1 MGRAKGKLLLDC
13 VMIITCVVPPELPM
27 ELSMAVNASLM
38 ALAKFAIFCTE
49 PFRIPYA
56 GRVDVCCFDKT
67 GTITGEDLVVQGV
80 ANDGARG
87 PEDLVRVTST
97 SRETTLTLASAHAL
111 VLLEDGLV
119 GDPMEKTT
127 LEALDWKLEKGDI
140 IKPANVKTSPHAGLV
155 SIRRR
160 FQFSSALKRMS
171 TVSRVSVDAGGS
183 NRRTFAAVKGAPE
196 TLRGMFINLPTNYDA
211 TFKGFT
217 RRGSRVLALGYKY
230 MDNVKQESISDL
242 SRDHVESELTFA
254 GFLVFHCPLKA
265 DAVSSIRQLV
275 DSSHRCI
282 MITGDNPLTAV
293 HVAEEVEIVDRETLI
308 LDARQ
313 NATSEQELEWKTPDE
328 SKIIPVLAS
337 DPIDEKL
344 FDKYDICLTGVA
356 LRQYE
361 TQPKVLNLLV
371 QNTWVYARVSPAQK
385 EMILNSLKALGYVTL
400 MAGDGTNDVGALKAA
415 NIGVALLDGS
425 PEDLQR
431 IAEHA
436 RNERM
441 KKVYESQLSLTS
453 RWGQPPPQ
461 VPAALKQKY
470 PELETARDEALKQ
483 MQVAK
488 AGNPTAPPKFDL
500 SSITSQMADL
510 EDDGPPQIKL
520 GDASVA
526 APFTSK
532 LSNVGSV
539 NKIISQGRSTLVSM
553 LQMHKILALVSFL
566 RRELFSSCSSLECMP
581 GKMTIQRV
589 LRETVS

>member
-1 MGRAKGKLLLDC
+1 
-13 VMIITCVVPPELPM
+13 MIITSVVPPELPM

-80 ANDGARG
+80 ANVGAKG
-87 PEDLVRVTST
+87 PEDLIQVQQT

-140 IKPANVKTSPHAGLV
+140 IKPSNVKTSSHKGLI
-155 SIRRR
+155 SIKRR

-171 TVSRVSVDAGGS
+171 TVSRISEDASGS
-183 NRRTFAAVKGAPE
+183 NRRTFASVKGAPE
-196 TLRGMFINLPTNYDA
+196 TLRSMFTHLPENYDA

-230 MDNVKQESISDL
+230 MDKVNQDSIVDL
-242 SRDHVESELTFA
+242 SRDQVESDLTFA
-254 GFLVFHCPLKA
+254 GFLVFHCPLKQ
-265 DAVSSIRQLV
+265 DAVSSIRQLI

-293 HVAEEVEIVDRETLI
+293 HVAQEVEIVDRETLI

-313 NATSEQELEWKTPDE
+313 NSTSEQELEWRTPDE
-328 SKIIPVLAS
+328 SKIIPVNAS

-344 FDKYDICLTGVA
+344 FDNYDICVTGIA
-356 LRQYE
+356 LKQYE
-361 TQPKVLNLLV
+361 KKPKELKKLIE
-371 QNTWVYARVSPAQK
+371 NTWVYARVSPSQK
-385 EMILNSLKALGYVTL
+385 EMILNELKSLGYITM
-400 MAGDGTNDVGALKAA
+400 MAGDGTNDVGALKAS

-425 PEDLQR
+425 PEDLLK
-431 IAEHA
+431 IAEHQ

-453 RWGQPPPQ
+453 RWGQPPPA
-461 VPAALKQKY
+461 VPPVLKQKY
-470 PELETARDEALKQ
+470 PELETAREEALKK

-488 AGNPTAPPKFDL
+488 AGNPTAPVKFDL

-553 LQMHKILALVSFL
+553 LQMHKILALVSNDEIDFVA
-566 RRELFSSCSSLECMP
+566 FTIYHPVSLLTLSLSRSLSLP
-581 GKMTIQRV
+581 TKHRIV
-589 LRETVS
+589 